1 MGRGKTFLPDRNG
14 LLSMS
19 GGGEGDSGS
28 IGKSVAIIGSPD
40 LEFYGGTQV
49 DVIYSARILLRMGH
63 RVTIFGSGTY
73 FDRRNVKLEDGI
85 KYIRNAF
92 PFSPF
97 SRKSILRI
105 TGGVVEPLLGALS
118 SRRIFSIVGGYD
130 AYYFTAPKF
139 IFSAVARRLEGKKS
153 VLLTNY
159 GTYVEFLSSR
169 RVFAATSLVNLFDSI
184 FLKYAD
190 RRKTF
195 IHVLNRFQME
205 HYLKRGFSAEMI
217 FLIPQCDVDFS
228 KYITKDNDSFRVL
241 FLNRLSKDKG
251 AHLIPEIARIC
262 GDVEFVVV
270 GDGPLMEKMKSNAPA
285 NMKMK
290 GFLPEE
296 EKVREVEGCDVI
308 INLSNYES
316 LSISSI
322 EGLAAGLIVISKE
335 ETSGLKF
342 IGGSVEGSVLFA
354 GGSVEGVCNL
364 IHRLKGEKESGR
376 GNFAE
381 RKRAIR
387 ERAMEV
393 FDVAV
398 IDRKMED
405 MFRKAFG
412 GK

>member
-1 MGRGKTFLPDRNG
+1 MGSGKTFLPVMYGRETMRD
-14 LLSMS
+14 
-19 GGGEGDSGS
+19 GGEGGGGL
-28 IGKSVAIIGSPD
+28 IGKRVAIIGSPD

-49 DVIYSARILLRMGH
+49 NVIHSALLLH
-63 RVTIFGSGTY
+63 RLGFSVTIFGSGTY
-73 FDRRNVKLEDGI
+73 FERRNVELDEGI
-85 KYIRNAF
+85 KYMRNAF
-92 PFSPF
+92 PFSIL
-97 SRKSILRI
+97 SRKFILRV
-105 TGGVVEPLLGALS
+105 TRGVVEPLLGALS
-118 SRRIFSIVGGYD
+118 SRRIFSVVGGYD
-130 AYYFTAPKF
+130 SYYFTAPKF
-139 IFSAVARRLEGKKS
+139 IFSAVTKRLGGEKN
-153 VLLTNY
+153 VLLANH
-159 GTYVEFLSSR
+159 GTYMEFLSSR
-169 RVFAATSLVNLFDSI
+169 RIFAAASLINLFDSV
-184 FLKYAD
+184 FLKYAN

-195 IHVLNRFQME
+195 IHVQNRFQME
-205 HYLKRGFSAEMI
+205 HYLKRGFSEEMI

-342 IGGSVEGSVLFA
+342 IGESVEGSVLFA